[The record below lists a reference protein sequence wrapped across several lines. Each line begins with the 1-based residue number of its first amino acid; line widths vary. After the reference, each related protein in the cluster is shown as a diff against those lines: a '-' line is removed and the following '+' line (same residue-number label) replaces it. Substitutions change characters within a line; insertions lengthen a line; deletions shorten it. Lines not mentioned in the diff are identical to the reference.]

1 MSIKVFA
8 ALLVSMASLLLALIN
23 WSWPMLVNAIAAYL
37 LATVFAHDE
46 IMRYR
51 K

>member
-23 WSWPMLVNAIAAYL
+23 WSWPMLINAVVAYW
-37 LATVFAHDE
+37 LAGEFAYDE
-46 IMRYR
+46 IMRYM